1 MKAIKIVI
9 AVIVLLAVTALT
21 TVWLW
26 PKQPEIV
33 PPKVDVVAL
42 TKYPTGSLECVDL
55 YYGAVRDGNHRQYQV
70 CLSNPLPA
78 AEFNK
83 RSVARRTQLKSSGF
97 LWDVAPVKK
106 CEPGIK
112 GCPDK
117 VWATSP
123 WTGREELY
131 SVVKKGQYWKITE
144 ER

>member
-1 MKAIKIVI
+1 MKTIRIVI
-9 AVIVLLAVTALT
+9 AVTVLVSVIASII
-21 TVWLW
+21 VWLW

-33 PPKVDVVAL
+33 PPKVDVVARI
-42 TKYPTGSLECVDL
+42 KYPTGSLECVDL
-55 YYGAVRDGNHRQYQV
+55 YYGAVRSANHRQYQV
-70 CLSNPLPA
+70 CLSNPLSA
-78 AEFNK
+78 TEFNK
-83 RSVARRTQLKSSGF
+83 RSVARHAQLKSSGF

-112 GCPDK
+112 GRPDK

-131 SVVKKGQYWKITE
+131 SVVRKGQYWQITE